1 MVITT
6 TLTWG
11 DLKEN
16 HREDLSEYREAYD
29 ELREQ
34 ATDQYGEDAL
44 DQPLPSDPNNVDADN
59 RELWAY
65 QQQAERIEQA
75 AESIE
80 NRLNM
85 LGRLEE
91 EYGAGTFEIKMLSG
105 SETMDVE
112 TDLRMTAQE
121 RGMSVENIQHRRN
134 LIVVDKATVDAP
146 EDVPRDDDGS
156 PTPSECPNALALS
169 LWEHINTLNN
179 AGQTDFRPEGFGDNT
194 LTSPT
199 TATSD
204 SPTPS
209 SE

>member
-1 MVITT
+1 MPITT

-11 DLKEN
+11 DLKEH
-16 HREDLSEYREAYD
+16 HREELQEYEDAYD
-29 ELREQ
+29 ELQEQ
-34 ATDQYGEDAL
+34 AAEQYGEDAL
-44 DQPLPSDPNNVDADN
+44 EQPLPSDPNSVDADK

-65 QQQAERIEQA
+65 QKQAERVEQG

-85 LGRLEE
+85 LDRLQE
-91 EYGAGTFEIKMLSG
+91 EYGEGTFEIKMLSG

-121 RGMSVENIQHRRN
+121 RGTSVENIQHRRN

-146 EDVPRDDDGS
+146 EDVPRDDDDS

-169 LWEHINTLNN
+169 LWEHINKLNN
-179 AGQTDFRPEGFGDNT
+179 AGQTDFRPEGFGADT
-194 LTSPT
+194 PTSPT
-199 TATSD
+199 SATSD

-209 SE
+209 SD